1 MAKQVLTGDAARAK
15 IRKGLAIAA
24 AAVTSTLGPKGKLV
38 AITNSYGAPT
48 ITKDGVTVAKSLSFS
63 DAAENIG
70 AEIIKQVASKTA
82 DVAGDGTT
90 TATVLTYAIYEASQR
105 YVTAG
110 ANVSE
115 ISRGISLAVG
125 EAVKV
130 IQKMSTPISTK
141 DLDKLTN
148 VATISANNDP
158 KIGEKIAEVLAKVGV
173 DGVITVEESQSLE
186 QFSYEEVTGLQIDRG
201 YTSSYFVT
209 DTERMEAVIED
220 AYVFITDKKISSGK
234 ELVSILE
241 KLVQGT
247 GKKSIVIIAEDVDGE
262 ALATLV
268 LNKLRGAL
276 NVLAIKAPGFGDRR
290 KEMLQDIAVLT
301 GATVITE
308 ELGRTF
314 ESVTVEDFGKC
325 GRVVSTKDD
334 TTFVEGKGDKKEIDS
349 RVSQIKSQIDG
360 TTSEYDKEKLLERLG
375 KLTGGVAVIKVG
387 ASTEV
392 EMKELKDRIDDA
404 LHSTR
409 AALSEG
415 IVAGGGVAYLD
426 VAAEL
431 VKFKLSGDQQYGVDI
446 MVRALREPALTILK
460 NANVDAPEKI
470 VAESGKGIGY
480 NSLTSEGGVDMV
492 KAGIIDPAKVV
503 RIAIESA
510 ASAASTLE
518 SVWNVIVDVKEEEK
532 SSGGANPGMGGMG
545 NMGGMGGMDM
555 DM

>member
-1 MAKQVLTGDAARAK
+1 MAKQVLSGDAARAK
-15 IRKGLAIAA
+15 IRKGLATAA

-48 ITKDGVTVAKSLSFS
+48 ITKDGVTVAKSLNFA

-90 TATVLTYAIYEASQR
+90 TATVLTHAIYEASQR

-115 ISRGISLAVG
+115 IGRGISLAVK
-125 EAVKV
+125 EAVGI
-130 IQKMSTPISTK
+130 IQKMSTSISTK
-141 DLDKLTN
+141 DIEKLTN

-158 KIGEKIAEVLAKVGV
+158 LIGQKIAEVLAKVGA
-173 DGVITVEESQSLE
+173 DGVITIEESQSLE
-186 QFSYEEVTGLQIDRG
+186 QFSYEEVNGMQIDKG
-201 YTSSYFVT
+201 FISPYFAT
-209 DTERMEAVIED
+209 DNERMESVIED

-247 GKKSIVIIAEDVDGE
+247 GKKNIVIVAEDVDSE

-276 NVLAIKAPGFGDRR
+276 NVVAIKAPGFGDRR
-290 KEMLQDIAVLT
+290 KEMLQDLAVLT
-301 GATVITE
+301 GGTVITE

-314 ESVTVEDFGKC
+314 ENVTVEDFGKC
-325 GRVVSTKDD
+325 GRVVATKDD
-334 TTFVEGKGDKKEIDS
+334 TTFVEGKGDKKGIDA
-349 RVSQIKSQIDG
+349 RVSQIKGQIDA

-375 KLTGGVAVIKVG
+375 KLTGGVAVIRVG

-392 EMKELKDRIDDA
+392 EMKELKDRLDDS

-409 AALSEG
+409 AALAEG
-415 IVAGGGVAYLD
+415 IVPGGGVAYLQ

-431 VKFKLSGDQQYGVDI
+431 SKFKLSGDQQYGVDI
-446 MVRALREPALTILK
+446 MVRALREPALTILR

-470 VAESGKGIGY
+470 VAESGNGMGY
-480 NSLTSEGGVDMV
+480 NSLTGEANVDMV

-518 SVWNVIVDVKEEEK
+518 SVWNVIVDIKEEDK
-532 SSGGANPGMGGMG
+532 TSTPSG
-545 NMGGMGGMDM
+545 MGGMGGMGMGGMDGM

>member
-1 MAKQVLTGDAARAK
+1 MAKIVVSGDAARNK
-15 IRKGLAIAA
+15 IRKGLTTAA
-24 AAVTSTLGPKGKLV
+24 NAVMSTLGPKGRLV

-48 ITKDGVTVAKSLSFS
+48 ITKDGVTVAKAIDFA
-63 DAAENIG
+63 DPTENIG
-70 AEIIKQVASKTA
+70 AAIIKQVASKTA

-90 TATVLTYAIYEASQR
+90 SATVLTLAIYEASQK
-105 YVTAG
+105 YITAG

-115 ISRGISLAVG
+115 ISRGITLAVK
-125 EAVKV
+125 EAVK
-130 IQKMSTPISTK
+130 IIEKMAISISTK
-141 DLDKLTN
+141 DLEKLKN
-148 VATISANNDP
+148 VATISANNDE
-158 KIGEKIAEVLAKVGV
+158 KIGEKIAEVLAKVGM

-186 QFSYEEVTGLQIDRG
+186 QFAYEEVTGLQIDRG
-201 YTSSYFVT
+201 YLSAYFVT
-209 DTERMEAVIED
+209 DSERMEAVIED

-247 GKKSIVIIAEDVDGE
+247 GKKNIVIIAEDVDSE
-262 ALATLV
+262 ALATIV

-276 NVLAIKAPGFGDRR
+276 NILAVKAPGFGDRR
-290 KEMLQDIAVLT
+290 KEMLQDIAILT

-308 ELGRTF
+308 EMGRTF
-314 ESVTVEDFGKC
+314 ESVTIEDFGQC
-325 GRVVSTKDD
+325 GRVVATKDD
-334 TTFVEGKGDKKEIDS
+334 TTFVEGKGEKKAVDA
-349 RVSQIKSQIDG
+349 RVAQIKAQVET
-360 TTSEYDKEKLLERLG
+360 TTSDYDKEKLLERLG

-426 VAAEL
+426 VATEL
-431 VKFKLSGDQQYGVDI
+431 KKLKLDGDKQYGVDI
-446 MVRALREPALTILK
+446 LVRALREPALTILR
-460 NANVDAPEKI
+460 NANVDAPEKV

-480 NSLTSEGGVDMV
+480 NSLTGEANVDMIRT
-492 KAGIIDPAKVV
+492 GIIDPAKVI

-510 ASAASTLE
+510 ASAVSTLE
-518 SVWNVIVDVKEEEK
+518 AVWHVIVEVKEEK
-532 SSGGANPGMGGMG
+532 DPSAGANPMGGMG
-545 NMGGMGGMDM
+545 MDDMGM
-555 DM
+555 

>member
-15 IRKGLAIAA
+15 IRKGLATAA

-48 ITKDGVTVAKSLSFS
+48 ITKDGVTVAKALSFS
-63 DAAENIG
+63 DPAESIG

-105 YVTAG
+105 YVIAG

-115 ISRGISLAVG
+115 IGRGINLTVK
-125 EAVKV
+125 EAVK
-130 IQKMSTPISTK
+130 IIKKMAVSISTK
-141 DLDKLTN
+141 DMDKLVS
-148 VATISANNDP
+148 VATISANNDTQ
-158 KIGEKIAEVLAKVGV
+158 IGSQIAEVLAKVGA
-173 DGVITVEESQSLE
+173 DGVITIEESQSLD
-186 QFSYEEVTGLQIDRG
+186 QFSYEEVNGMQIDKG
-201 YTSSYFVT
+201 FISPYFAT
-209 DTERMEAVIED
+209 DNERMEAVVED

-247 GKKSIVIIAEDVDGE
+247 GKKNIVIVAEDIDSE

-276 NVLAIKAPGFGDRR
+276 NVIAVKAPAFGDRR
-290 KEMLQDIAVLT
+290 KEMLQDIAALT
-301 GATVITE
+301 GGTVITE

-314 ESVTVEDFGKC
+314 DSVTIDDFGQC
-325 GRVVSTKDD
+325 GRVVATKDD
-334 TTFVEGKGDKKEIDS
+334 TTFVEGKGDKNTIES
-349 RVSQIKSQIDG
+349 RVAQIKAQIEA
-360 TTSEYDKEKLLERLG
+360 TTSDYDKEKLLERLG
-375 KLTGGVAVIKVG
+375 KLTGGVAVIRVG

-392 EMKELKDRIDDA
+392 EMKEIKDRLDDA

-409 AALSEG
+409 AALAEG
-415 IVAGGGVAYLD
+415 IVPGGGVAYLQ

-431 VKFKLSGDQQYGVDI
+431 ANFKLTGDQQYGVDI
-446 MVRALREPALTILK
+446 MIRALREPALTILR

-470 VAESGKGIGY
+470 VAESGNGMGY
-480 NSLTSEGGVDMV
+480 NSLTSEANVDMV

-518 SVWNVIVDVKEEEK
+518 SVWNVIVDVKEDDK
-532 SSGGANPGMGGMG
+532 QSGSASGMGGGMPGMGGMD
-545 NMGGMGGMDM
+545 GMDM
-555 DM
+555 